1 MLKYEEKTY
10 KCIDYNDVDKVIND
24 FYKPDN
30 KFEFLGDMEANNDV
44 YFVFNIDGKI
54 DEYEE
59 NDLKNFLQ
67 GKYVSYMSLIL
78 LNDLCRKNLILKGE
92 YLIEASW

>member
-24 FYKPDN
+24 FYKPN
-30 KFEFLGDMEANNDV
+30 NRFEFLCDNESPNDV
-44 YFVFNIDGKI
+44 YFVYDIDGKI
-54 DEYEE
+54 SEYEE
-59 NDLKNFLQ
+59 KELENFLQ
-67 GKYVSYMSLIL
+67 GKYLSYMSCTL
-78 LNDLCRKNLILKGE
+78 LNDLCRKNLIPKGE